1 MCNALM
7 LLSCMAECGGV
18 CVLPLRLAPLL
29 VACAETVLSG
39 CRLHNYFVLDCHVCW
54 HHKLTGMPD
63 CLCDG
68 GTTLRVSLR
77 DV

>member
-1 MCNALM
+1 MRLR
-7 LLSCMAECGGV
+7 
-18 CVLPLRLAPLL
+18 LRLARIALRLARSLRGNRVERLP
-29 VACAETVLSG
+29 VAY
-39 CRLHNYFVLDCHVCW
+39 NINNFVLDCHVCW
-54 HHKLTGMPD
+54 HHIKLTGMPD